1 MRIAQFVQN
10 FSCGKQVNNT
20 SIGTTASAAALMS
33 VSPNFT
39 DCMIVN
45 NGTQGAQ
52 VAFGGSG
59 VVAVNT
65 AAAGGTTQVYVP
77 AGTTMVV
84 STNGNQYFSAIT
96 DTGTTSLIVHVGA
109 GS

>member
-77 AGTTMVV
+77 AGT
-84 STNGNQYFSAIT
+84 NGNQYFSAIT
-96 DTGTTSLIVHVGA
+96 DTGTTSLIVHAGA